1 MRRLL
6 MQRVLLGLL
15 TLWLGSGLIFV
26 GTEMLPGDVASAILG
41 QSATPETV
49 AALRASLGLD
59 QPALQRYLMWLLHF
73 LQGDLGTSLTNG
85 RSIAADLMPRLYN
98 TLFLA
103 SYAALVVIPLSI
115 LLGIAS
121 AIWQNS
127 LFDRAASVLSLASI
141 SMPEFF
147 VGYVLIILLAV
158 KWALLPSLAGVSDSM
173 SWSERLYATT
183 LPMLT
188 LLFVVTAPILRTT
201 PASVIAVM
209 GSAYI
214 EMAIVKGLPKWRI
227 VVQHALPNALAP
239 IINAV
244 SFNLAYLVVGV
255 IMVEVVFVY
264 PGVGQLM
271 VDGVWKR
278 DLPVVQA
285 CGLLFAAAYI
295 GLNTLADVLAVWVNP
310 RLRQARLVPYENIW
324 QNRGRQRCHRR
335 PDCRGAGGPGLAG
348 AAGGTAWRDRNRW
361 RYLAAAGRRASAWH
375 RQHRARHAFA
385 AVIRRTHYAW
395 HRACDQFALLL
406 PGHRQRL
413 CRRGARTLR
422 RSAALASGRYVDG
435 DSGADLRADDSLG
448 ARHLGAGVDLHHRRA
463 GRHAGVPAG
472 AAGGARH
479 HGARVSGSGA
489 GAGGRVGVDYP
500 ARDFAQRGAGLAGG
514 IRHALWL
521 HHPVRRRPEL
531 SRPGHSAAVCRLGRH
546 GA

>member
-15 TLWLGSGLIFV
+15 TLWLVSVLIFV

-158 KWALLPSLAGVSDSM
+158 KWALLPSLAVVSDSM

-188 LLFVVTAPILRTT
+188 LLFVVTAHMLRMTR
-201 PASVIAVM
+201 ASVIAVM

-214 EMAIVKGLPKWRI
+214 EMAILKGLPKWRI

-271 VDGVWKR
+271 VDAVSKR

-310 RLRQARLVPYENIW
+310 RLRQAR
-324 QNRGRQRCHRR
+324 
-335 PDCRGAGGPGLAG
+335 
-348 AAGGTAWRDRNRW
+348 
-361 RYLAAAGRRASAWH
+361 
-375 RQHRARHAFA
+375 
-385 AVIRRTHYAW
+385 
-395 HRACDQFALLL
+395 
-406 PGHRQRL
+406 
-413 CRRGARTLR
+413 
-422 RSAALASGRYVDG
+422 
-435 DSGADLRADDSLG
+435 
-448 ARHLGAGVDLHHRRA
+448 
-463 GRHAGVPAG
+463 
-472 AAGGARH
+472 
-479 HGARVSGSGA
+479 
-489 GAGGRVGVDYP
+489 
-500 ARDFAQRGAGLAGG
+500 
-514 IRHALWL
+514 
-521 HHPVRRRPEL
+521 
-531 SRPGHSAAVCRLGRH
+531 
-546 GA
+546 